1 MKKSPWA
8 WVPTLYFAEGVPYVA
23 VMTISV
29 IIYKRLGL
37 SNTDITLYTSWLYL
51 PWVIKPLWS
60 PFIDILRT
68 KRWWILTMQILIAAA
83 LAGVAF
89 TIPSASLWLQ
99 GSLAFFWLMAFS
111 SATHDI
117 AADGFYMLGLDQH
130 EQAYFVGIRS
140 TFYRIATIFSS
151 GLLVGLAG
159 ALQVLTRSIRYS
171 WSLVFYLVA
180 GLFIALW
187 LYHNWALPRPSE
199 DKGGL
204 DTGGLSPRV
213 NSAADNTGT
222 VPSVSSS
229 ALSILKEFWRTLV
242 TFFQKPQVLVGI
254 CFMLFYRMP
263 EGLLAKVSALFLVD
277 STKNGGLGLS
287 DGEFGLVQ
295 GTVGVIGLTLGGI
308 LGGICASR
316 GGLKKWLWPMVMA
329 ITIPD
334 LVYVYL
340 SYVLP
345 SSLIIINVCIF
356 LEQFGYGFGFSAY
369 MLYLIYYSQGEHKT
383 AHYALCTAF
392 MALSMM
398 IPGLFAGALQESVG
412 YQTVFLIVVAS
423 CVMTYI
429 VSGLLKID
437 PEFGKKKAS

>member
-1 MKKSPWA
+1 MKKHSPWA

-60 PFIDILRT
+60 PFVDMLRT

-83 LAGVAF
+83 LAGIAF
-89 TIPSASLWLQ
+89 TIPGPFWLQ

-117 AADGFYMLGLDQH
+117 AADGFYMLGLNQH

-159 ALQVLTRSIRYS
+159 ALQVLTRSISFS
-171 WSLVFYLVA
+171 WSLVFYLIA

-187 LYHNWALPRPSE
+187 LYHSWALPRPAE
-199 DKGGL
+199 D
-204 DTGGLSPRV
+204 DERV
-213 NSAADNTGT
+213 QKSAHD
-222 VPSVSSS
+222 
-229 ALSILKEFWRTLV
+229 ILNEFWQTLV
-242 TFFQKPQVLVGI
+242 TFFHKPQVWVGI

-277 STKNGGLGLS
+277 SAKNGGLGLS

-316 GGLKKWLWPMVMA
+316 HGLKRWLWPMVMA

-340 SYVLP
+340 SYALHAD
-345 SSLIIINVCIF
+345 LFIINICIF
-356 LEQFGYGFGFSAY
+356 LEQFGYGLGFSAY

-412 YQTVFLIVVAS
+412 YQAFFLIVVGA
-423 CVMTYI
+423 CALTYI
-429 VSGLLKID
+429 VSALLKID
-437 PEFGKKKAS
+437 PDFGKKKSA

>member
-1 MKKSPWA
+1 MNKRSPWA

-60 PFIDILRT
+60 PFVDMLRT

-83 LAGVAF
+83 LAGIAF
-89 TIPSASLWLQ
+89 TIPGPFWLQ

-130 EQAYFVGIRS
+130 QQAYFVGIRS

-159 ALQVLTRSIRYS
+159 ALQVLTRSITFS

-180 GLFIALW
+180 GLFIGLW
-187 LYHNWALPRPSE
+187 LYHSWALPRPDEDSE
-199 DKGGL
+199 RIQKTARD
-204 DTGGLSPRV
+204 
-213 NSAADNTGT
+213 
-222 VPSVSSS
+222 
-229 ALSILKEFWRTLV
+229 ILNEFWHTFV
-242 TFFQKPQVLVGI
+242 TFFKKPQVIIGI

-277 STKNGGLGLS
+277 SVKNGGLGLS

-308 LGGICASR
+308 LGGICAAR
-316 GGLKKWLWPMVMA
+316 HGLKRWLWPMVIA
-329 ITIPD
+329 ITLPD

-340 SYVLP
+340 SYALP
-345 SSLIIINVCIF
+345 ASLFIINICIF

-398 IPGLFAGALQESVG
+398 IPGLFAGALQEAVG
-412 YQTVFLIVVAS
+412 YQNFFLIVVGCCA
-423 CVMTYI
+423 MTYI
-429 VSGLLKID
+429 VSALLKID
-437 PEFGKKKAS
+437 PDFGKKKAA